1 MVPYIVELR
10 GLWFDTVVIIDGLKL
25 LSMSNTSVILNRAIV
40 CFYTV
45 KLNGDFPRSMSYRDM
60 WDKYSNTA
68 FTLQATGLCNI
79 EEKNSQNVFG
89 NIQIWQN
96 SFSESHQL
104 IAKVGTMNYA
114 VMR

>member
-68 FTLQATGLCNI
+68 LIWA
-79 EEKNSQNVFG
+79 SQNGHKEIVKILLEKEENLPEMF
-89 NIQIWQN
+89 IY
-96 SFSESHQL
+96 ETL
-104 IAKVGTMNYA
+104 IHK
-114 VMR
+114 